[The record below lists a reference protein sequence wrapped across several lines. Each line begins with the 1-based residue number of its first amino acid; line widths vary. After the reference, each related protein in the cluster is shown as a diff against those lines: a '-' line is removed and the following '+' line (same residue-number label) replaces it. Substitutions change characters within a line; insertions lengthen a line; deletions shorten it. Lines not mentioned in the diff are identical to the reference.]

1 MVQNNQMSGYSYQT
15 IPVGLSNTPGM
26 NQSYLSSIQSYSI
39 IGGRE
44 IKCNIASGAMSVV
57 LGGKDVKIKGNS
69 TAVISATG
77 REFESEESGTM
88 YLRADKGVMI
98 ETDEPGEF
106 VNASEELGKIEDIMD
121 ELREIKEMLREIY
134 WAPNGPGYLK
144 AQSSF
149 QSQSTKE

>member
-1 MVQNNQMSGYSYQT
+1 MSGYSNQT
-15 IPVGLSNTPGM
+15 IPVGSDTPGM
-26 NQSYLSSIQSYSI
+26 NQSSYLSSIQSYSI
-39 IGGRE
+39 IGSRD
-44 IKCNIASGAMSVV
+44 IKYNTASGAMSVI
-57 LGGKDVKIKGNS
+57 LGGQGVNIKGNS
-69 TAVISATG
+69 TTVISATG
-77 REFESEESGTM
+77 REFESEGSGKI
-88 YLRADKGVMI
+88 YLRADNGVMI

-149 QSQSTKE
+149 QCQSTKE